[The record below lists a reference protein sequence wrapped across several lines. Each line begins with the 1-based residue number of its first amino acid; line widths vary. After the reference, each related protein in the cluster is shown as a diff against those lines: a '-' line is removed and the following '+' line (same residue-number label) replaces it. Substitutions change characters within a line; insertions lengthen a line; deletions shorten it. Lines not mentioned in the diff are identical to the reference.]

1 MTSNANPARPVLNE
15 FVRGGSCLGVV
26 AALYWA
32 VKHPEKPRS
41 CPSHEPAR
49 LVVQHCVD
57 PAISAVGIHWM
68 LVLGLGLG
76 LGAAAGLALAMVLG
90 TAGRPRSPDRVAAS
104 SGGALAAPPLRSAP
118 AH

>member
-1 MTSNANPARPVLNE
+1 MTSNSNRARPVLNE
-15 FVRGGSCLGVV
+15 FIRGGSCLGVV

-49 LVVQHCVD
+49 LIVQHCVD
-57 PAISAVGIHWM
+57 PAISAVGVHWM

-76 LGAAAGLALAMVLG
+76 LGAAAGLALAAVLG
-90 TAGRPRSPDRVAAS
+90 TAVAA
-104 SGGALAAPPLRSAP
+104 ALPGPRRRP
-118 AH
+118 

>member
-1 MTSNANPARPVLNE
+1 MIMSTNANRALPVLNE
-15 FVRGGSCLGVV
+15 FIRGGSCLGVV

-49 LVVQHCVD
+49 LIVQHCVD
-57 PAISAVGIHWM
+57 PAISAVGIHWV

-76 LGAAAGLALAMVLG
+76 LGAAAGLALAAVLG
-90 TAGRPRSPDRVAAS
+90 TAVAAVLP
-104 SGGALAAPPLRSAP
+104 GR
-118 AH
+118 